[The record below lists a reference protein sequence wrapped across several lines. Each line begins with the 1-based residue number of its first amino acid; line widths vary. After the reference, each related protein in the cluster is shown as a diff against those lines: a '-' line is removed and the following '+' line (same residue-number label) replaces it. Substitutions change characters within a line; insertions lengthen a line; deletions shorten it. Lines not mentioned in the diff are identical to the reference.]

1 MELGCFFTASLRAIW
16 WFSHFK
22 DNYPV
27 RWSRPYGKAVIR
39 RRRLSMRVERKELS
53 VRWSRPM
60 ERPPL
65 GGEGYQRDEAS
76 SRFTHLIIFTK
87 IQSQVCRKL
96 VAELKIYQCH
106 SFGRS
111 PLCIN

>member
-1 MELGCFFTASLRAIW
+1 MVLDFT
-16 WFSHFK
+16 
-22 DNYPV
+22 V
-27 RWSRPYGKAVIR
+27 RWSRPYGRAAIR
-39 RRRLSMRVERKELS
+39 RKGLSMRVERKELS

-65 GGEGYQRDEAS
+65 GGEGYQQDGAS

-87 IQSQVCRKL
+87 IQSQVRRKL
-96 VAELKIYQCH
+96 VAELKICQCH

-111 PLCIN
+111 HLCIN